1 MHLGDVLA
9 LRAAS
14 RVVAERRL
22 VAQRVRAVI
31 LREKGVH
38 VSPIRVGRTRRPRNR
53 ASERT
58 HM

>member
-38 VSPIRVGRTRRPRNR
+38 VMSAQYGWAGLGAR
-53 ASERT
+53 ATERAR
-58 HM
+58 